1 MPFSL
6 NEIFDLLNRIASH
19 KLSKECGYNDTKNRY
34 SRTKN
39 YRTNYAVLIS
49 IHTQI
54 WGRIDYATALSAE
67 VSGLVWKVIE
77 IVGESKE
84 SFADAVRNAI
94 DEAGKTVKEM
104 QWFEA
109 TSFRGSIQGSKV
121 SQFRAV
127 VKIGFKVERSA
138 NSRLI

>member
-1 MPFSL
+1 M
-6 NEIFDLLNRIASH
+6 
-19 KLSKECGYNDTKNRY
+19 
-34 SRTKN
+34 
-39 YRTNYAVLIS
+39 
-49 IHTQI
+49 
-54 WGRIDYATALSAE
+54 
-67 VSGLVWKVIE
+67 VWKVIE

-94 DEAGKTVKEM
+94 DEAGKTVKQM

-121 SQFRAV
+121 SQFQVV

-138 NSRLI
+138 DSHQI